1 MDAPKGRIGITCYPT
16 FGGSGILATEL
27 GLELAQRGWEVHFI
41 CSRTPHRV
49 ADYRERVFVHEVEPM
64 QYPLFE
70 YTPFALAL
78 AVKQAEVTRGFDLD
92 LLHVHYAIPHA
103 TSAWLAQQMLDRQ
116 GLGRH
121 LRIVTT
127 LHGTDITLVGQDPSY
142 YDITR
147 FSLEVSDG
155 ITAVSDYLT
164 SETRRIFKLDGA
176 IERIHNFVDTDEYVP
191 DPEEGPC
198 REKMGFGDEKLLIHV
213 SNFREVKRIPDLM
226 DIFLRVSREV
236 DSRLILVGEGP
247 ELARAL
253 RFAHTHGLE
262 DRVHAMGRV
271 ESPACFIAMSDV
283 LLLPSQ
289 SESFGLVALEALST
303 ATPVVAS
310 RGGGLPEV
318 VTHGQDGFLE
328 EVGDVEAMAARSIE
342 ILTDEAK
349 AEAFGAHGRRRAI
362 ERFSRDRI
370 VDLYEAYYERILS
383 G

>member
-27 GLELAQRGWEVHFI
+27 GLELARRGWEVHFI
-41 CSRTPHRV
+41 SSRTPRRI

-64 QYPLFE
+64 RYPLFE
-70 YTPFALAL
+70 HTPFALAL
-78 AVKQAEVTRGFDLD
+78 AVKQAEVARGFDLD

-103 TSAWLAQQMLDRQ
+103 TSAWLAQQMLDRR
-116 GLGRH
+116 GLVRH
-121 LRIVTT
+121 LKILTT

-164 SETRRIFKLDGA
+164 GETRRIFNLDA
-176 IERIHNFVDTDEYVP
+176 EIERIHNFVDTEEYVP
-191 DPEEGPC
+191 DPPESPC
-198 REKMGFGDEKLLIHV
+198 REKMGFGDEKLMLHV

-226 DIFLRVSREV
+226 EIFLRVSRRM
-236 DSRLILVGEGP
+236 DSRLLLVGEGP

-253 RFAHTHGLE
+253 RFGRTHGLE

-271 ESPACFIAMSDV
+271 ESPACFLAMSDL
-283 LLLPSQ
+283 LLLPSR

-310 RGGGLPEV
+310 RVGGLPEV
-318 VTHGQDGFLE
+318 VSHGEDGYLE
-328 EVGDVEAMAARSIE
+328 EAGDVDAMAARALE
-342 ILTDEAK
+342 LLGDERLLR
-349 AEAFGAHGRRRAI
+349 AFGARGRERAVNS
-362 ERFSRDRI
+362 FSRDRI
-370 VDLYEAYYERILS
+370 VDQYEAYYQRILS

>member
-1 MDAPKGRIGITCYPT
+1 MDEPKGRIGITCYPT

-27 GLELAQRGWEVHFI
+27 GLELARRGWEVHFI
-41 CSRTPHRV
+41 SSRMPRRITE
-49 ADYRERVFVHEVEPM
+49 YRERVFVHEVEPM

-78 AVKQAEVTRGFDLD
+78 AVKQAEVARGFDLD

-142 YDITR
+142 YDVTR

-164 SETRRIFKLDGA
+164 SETRRIFKLGGQ
-176 IERIHNFVDTDEYVP
+176 IERIHNFVDTQEYTPEP
-191 DPEEGPC
+191 DRGPC
-198 REKMGFGDEKLLIHV
+198 REKMGFGDEKLMIHV

-226 DIFLRVSREV
+226 QIFRRVQEQL
-236 DSRLILVGEGP
+236 DSRLLLVGEGP
-247 ELARAL
+247 ELARAF
-253 RFAHTHGLE
+253 RFARNHGLE
-262 DRVHAMGRV
+262 ERVHAMGRV
-271 ESPACFIAMSDV
+271 ESPACFLAMADL

-289 SESFGLVALEALST
+289 SESFGLVALEALAT
-303 ATPVVAS
+303 ATPVVAT
-310 RGGGLPEV
+310 RVGGLPEV
-318 VTHGQDGFLE
+318 VAHGQDGYLE
-328 EVGDVEAMAARSIE
+328 QVGDIEAMAGRVIE
-342 ILTDEAK
+342 LLSDEEK
-349 AEAFGAHGRRRAI
+349 AAAFGARGRQRTV

-370 VDLYEAYYERILS
+370 VDQYEAYYQQILT